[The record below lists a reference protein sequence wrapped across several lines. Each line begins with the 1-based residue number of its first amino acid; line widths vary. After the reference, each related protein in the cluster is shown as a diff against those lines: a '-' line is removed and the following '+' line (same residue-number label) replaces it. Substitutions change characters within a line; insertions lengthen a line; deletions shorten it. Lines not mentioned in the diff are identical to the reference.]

1 VKRALRI
8 PAYRRLLLA
17 YTMNDLTWAVG
28 ILALSVLVY
37 RRTGSAIGTS
47 AFFLSSQFVPALI
60 APPFVG
66 KVDQLSVRAVLPLLY
81 GVEALLF
88 LGLAYATDH
97 FELAS
102 VLIVVIVD
110 GTIAVIARSITRA
123 ATVAVLTPA
132 GLLREGNALI
142 NSQFSIAYMAG
153 PAIGGLVVVSGGTV
167 AAMLVNAA
175 LFALVALDLATT
187 SGLPGAVPEKAPTAG
202 RLRAA
207 IAFVR
212 RDRLITAL
220 LGTQAAAIVAFT
232 IAVPVEVVFVQ
243 HTLHAGAGGYGAVLS
258 AWGAGAV
265 VASVAYV
272 RWLSASARVQ
282 LAISAAALAIGFGLM
297 AASQTIVMA
306 VVAAAIAGSG
316 NGVQLVAARTF
327 VQERT
332 ELSWMAMVMGLQE
345 SIVEAAPGLGILIG
359 GSVAALASP
368 RAALGVAGAASL
380 LITVMFW
387 VVLRPS
393 AASAADTAVDAEA
406 DTAVAADPIEPFAT
420 PVTLSGLHRP
430 TATSDI
436 DARPTARE
444 SESRS

>member
-37 RRTGSAIGTS
+37 RKTGSAVGSS
-47 AFFLSSQFVPALI
+47 AFFLCSQFVPALL
-60 APPFVG
+60 APPFVA
-66 KVDQLSVRAVLPLLY
+66 KLDQRAVHVVLPLLY
-81 GVEALLF
+81 GIEAVLF
-88 LGLAYATDH
+88 LGLAYLAGH
-97 FELAS
+97 FELAA
-102 VLIVVIVD
+102 VLVVVVVD
-110 GTIAVIARSITRA
+110 GTLGVVARSITRA

-142 NSQFSIAYMAG
+142 NALFSVSYMAG
-153 PAIGGLVVVSGGTV
+153 PAIGGIVVVAGGTA
-167 AAMLVNAA
+167 AAMFVNAG
-175 LFALVALDLATT
+175 LFGLVALNLATT
-187 SGLPGAVPEKAPTAG
+187 AGLPGAVPEKKPTAG

-212 RDRLITAL
+212 RDRLVTAL

-243 HTLHAGAGGYGAVLS
+243 HTLHAGPGGYGAVLS

-265 VASVAYV
+265 AASLAYV
-272 RWLSASARVQ
+272 RWLRASMRAQ
-282 LAISAAALAIGFGLM
+282 LALSAGALAVGFALM
-297 AASQTIVMA
+297 AAAPTILVA

-332 ELSWMAMVMGLQE
+332 SQSWMAIVMGLQE
-345 SIVEAAPGLGILIG
+345 SIVEAAPGVGIVIG
-359 GSVAALASP
+359 GSIAALASP
-368 RAALGVAGAASL
+368 RAALGVAGVASL

-387 VVLRPS
+387 IVLKPS
-393 AASAADTAVDAEA
+393 ETDPAPDHVSPVGSVDSLVMPATLTPREVGYEPSEA
-406 DTAVAADPIEPFAT
+406 GTPAT
-420 PVTLSGLHRP
+420 RG
-430 TATSDI
+430 AG
-436 DARPTARE
+436 RE
-444 SESRS
+444 SEPRS